1 MPCQPA
7 EINTGQL
14 LIGFNGTDTASMTTP
29 APCPTVRPTGAA
41 PIFVYRVVLMTAKLG
56 WIPIRR

>member
-14 LIGFNGTDTASMTTP
+14 LIGYIGTDTATNTIH
-29 APCPTVRPTGAA
+29 APCPTVRPTGAV
-41 PIFVYRVVLMTAKLG
+41 PIFVYKVVLMTAKLG